1 MAAELS
7 TFTFKALDL
16 SGVSTRGEVDAE
28 NKQHVASQLRA
39 KGLIVVDIEEK
50 KGSGDVGD
58 IMARFKRVKAQELTV
73 ASRQLSTMISSGMSL
88 LRALYVLEEQVEND
102 KLQEALSQVRM
113 DVEAGISFAE
123 ALGRHPKIFND
134 LYVAMVAAGE
144 TGGILEETLRRVADQ
159 LEKDDSLR
167 RQVKAAMMYPAL
179 IGGFAVCVLIALVV
193 FLVPVFEKI
202 FKDFGGDLPAIT
214 KFTVML
220 SNIMTG
226 QWYLVIAAIAGTVFA
241 FKKWKAT
248 ERGREQWD
256 RFKLRIPWQIGSIVQ
271 KVCLARFSRTY
282 SALIAAGVPMLQAIE
297 ITGKTAGN
305 KVVEKAMEGVRESVK
320 SGGTIAAPMRDEP
333 SAFPLMVTQMIA
345 VGEETGALEA
355 MLSKIADF
363 YEDEVAAALKA
374 LTSILEPLMIVVVG
388 AMVGF
393 IVVSMYLPMFK
404 VYDQIR

>member
-1 MAAELS
+1 MSQTMELS

-16 SGVSTRGEVDAE
+16 SGVSTRGEVEAE

-39 KGLIVVDIEEK
+39 RGLIVIDIEEK
-50 KGSGDVGD
+50 KAPSDIGDMLG
-58 IMARFKRVKAQELTV
+58 RFKRVKSQELTV

-88 LRALYVLEEQVEND
+88 LRALYVLEEQADND
-102 KLQEALSQVRM
+102 KLRDALTSVRK

-123 ALGRHPKIFND
+123 ALGRHPAIFNE

-167 RQVKAAMMYPAL
+167 RQVKAAMMYPSM
-179 IGGFAVCVLIALVV
+179 IGGFALVVLVALVV

-202 FKDFGGDLPAIT
+202 FKDFGGELPAVT
-214 KFTVML
+214 KFTVAL
-220 SNIMTG
+220 SDLLTKRF
-226 QWYLVIAAIAGTVFA
+226 YLVIIAAVGITVG
-241 FKKWKAT
+241 FKRWKAS

-256 RFKLRIPWQIGSIVQ
+256 RFKLRIPWKIGDIVQ

-305 KVVEKAMEGVRESVK
+305 KVVEKAMAAVSESVK
-320 SGGTIAAPMRDEP
+320 AGGTIAAPMRDEP

-345 VGEETGALEA
+345 VGEETGALES
-355 MLSKIADF
+355 MLSKVAD
-363 YEDEVAAALKA
+363 
-374 LTSILEPLMIVVVG
+374 
-388 AMVGF
+388 
-393 IVVSMYLPMFK
+393 
-404 VYDQIR
+404 R